1 LLCCTELQ
9 NCDYWTA
16 GSDQLEEN
24 VWIWNMTGAA
34 GGRSRNVPVTSHN
47 WNTGEPNNS
56 NGDEDCLLLDWYDD
70 WRWNDA
76 SCRKQR
82 ACYICEI
89 DM

>member
-1 LLCCTELQ
+1 MLCCTELQ

-16 GSDQLEEN
+16 GTDQLEEN
-24 VWIWNMTGAA
+24 AWTWNITGAA
-34 GGRSRNVPVTSHN
+34 GGRSQAVPVTTHN
-47 WNTGEPNNS
+47 WNKGEPNNS
-56 NGDEDCLLLDWYDD
+56 NLDEDCLLLDWYAD

-76 SCRKQR
+76 SCHKHR